1 MFNLKRIAA
10 GALAAVT
17 LLTVAACGNGP
28 DPAASGASGSGSSSS
43 QQGRTVD
50 EIKKDG
56 TIRIATFGDLPPYG
70 YVKNDGTRAGY
81 DVALGT
87 QIGKD
92 LGVKVD
98 WVQVNADGRVDSL
111 KSDKVDLVLANFTVT
126 DERKQVVDF
135 ADPYMK
141 VSIGVVSPDSA
152 KITSADQLKGKDL
165 AVTKGTTAET
175 YFTENYPDVN
185 LQKFDSKT
193 QQFQAFKDGRVAA
206 LADDNTYLYAWAKDN
221 PGYTVGVKTL
231 GDESTIAPAVKK
243 GNKSLLDW
251 TNKEI
256 KTLTSD
262 GFFEKA
268 YESELAPSFTSD
280 IKPEDVIIK

>member
-1 MFNLKRIAA
+1 MFNVKK
-10 GALAAVT
+10 ALAGVLAGVT
-17 LLTVAACGNGP
+17 LISVAACGNGP
-28 DPAASGASGSGSSSS
+28 DPAAGGSSS
-43 QQGRTVD
+43 QQGQTV
-50 EIKKDG
+50 EQIKKTG
-56 TIRIATFGDLPPYG
+56 KIRIATFGDLPPYG

-81 DVALGT
+81 DVALGN

-92 LGVKVD
+92 LGVKID

-152 KITSADQLKGKDL
+152 KITSADQLKGKQL
-165 AVTKGTTAET
+165 SVTKGTTAEAF
-175 YFTENYPDVN
+175 FTEKYPDVQ
-185 LQKFDSKT
+185 LRKFDSKT

-221 PGYTVGVKTL
+221 PGYTVGIKTI

-243 GNKSLLDW
+243 GNKSMLEW

-256 KTLTSD
+256 KTLTSN
-262 GFFEKA
+262 GFFKDA
-268 YESELAPSFTSD
+268 YQSELAPSFTSD
-280 IKPEDVIIK
+280 IKPEDVIIE

>member
-1 MFNLKRIAA
+1 MFNSKRILA
-10 GALAAVT
+10 GVLATATFISLAA
-17 LLTVAACGNGP
+17 C
-28 DPAASGASGSGSSSS
+28 GSSSS
-43 QQGRTVD
+43 GGSSQQGKTV
-50 EIKKDG
+50 EQIKQAG

-70 YVKNDGTRAGY
+70 YVKNDGARAGY
-81 DVALGT
+81 DVALGN
-87 QIGKD
+87 QIAKD
-92 LGVKVD
+92 LGVKIQ
-98 WVQVNADGRVDSL
+98 WVQVNADARVAAL
-111 KSDKVDLVLANFTVT
+111 TSDKVDLALANFTVT
-126 DERKQVVDF
+126 ADRKQVVDF

-141 VSIGVVSPDSA
+141 VSIGVVSPNSA
-152 KITSADQLKGKDL
+152 KITNANQLNGKQV

-175 YFTENYPDVN
+175 FFTQSYPNVQ

-231 GDESTIAPAVKK
+231 GNQSTIAPAVKK

-256 KTLTSD
+256 KTLTAN
-262 GFFEKA
+262 GFFQKA
-268 YESELAPSFTSD
+268 YESELAPYFTSD
-280 IKPEDVIIK
+280 IKPQDVIIG

>member
-1 MFNLKRIAA
+1 MFNVKK
-10 GALAAVT
+10 ALAGVLAGVT
-17 LLTVAACGNGP
+17 LISVAACGNGP
-28 DPAASGASGSGSSSS
+28 DPAAGGSSS
-43 QQGRTVD
+43 QQGQTV
-50 EIKKDG
+50 EQIKKTG
-56 TIRIATFGDLPPYG
+56 KIRIATFGDLPPYG

-81 DVALGT
+81 DVALGN

-152 KITSADQLKGKDL
+152 KITSADQLKGKQL
-165 AVTKGTTAET
+165 AATKGTTAEAF
-175 YFTENYPDVN
+175 FTEKYPDVQ

-221 PGYTVGVKTL
+221 PGYTVGIKTI

-243 GNKSLLDW
+243 GNKSLLEW

-256 KTLTSD
+256 KTLTSN
-262 GFFEKA
+262 GFFKDA
-268 YESELAPSFTSD
+268 YQSELAPSFTSD
-280 IKPEDVIIK
+280 IKPEDVIIE

>member
-17 LLTVAACGNGP
+17 LISVAACGNGP
-28 DPAASGASGSGSSSS
+28 DPAAAGASGSGSSSS
-43 QQGRTVD
+43 QQGQTVD
-50 EIKKDG
+50 EIKKAG

-81 DVALGT
+81 DVALGN

-92 LGVKVD
+92 LGVKVE

-126 DERKQVVDF
+126 NERKQVVDF
-135 ADPYMK
+135 AEPYMK
-141 VSIGVVSPDSA
+141 VSIGVVSPDGA
-152 KITSADQLKGKDL
+152 KITSADQLKGKEL

-221 PGYTVGVKTL
+221 PGFTVGVKTL
-231 GDESTIAPAVKK
+231 GEESTIAPAVKK

-256 KTLTSD
+256 KTLTDD

>member
-1 MFNLKRIAA
+1 MFNVKK
-10 GALAAVT
+10 ALAGVLAGVT
-17 LLTVAACGNGP
+17 LISVAACGNGP
-28 DPAASGASGSGSSSS
+28 DPAAGGSSS
-43 QQGRTVD
+43 QQGQTV
-50 EIKKDG
+50 EQIKKAG
-56 TIRIATFGDLPPYG
+56 KIRIATFGDLPPYG

-81 DVALGT
+81 DVALGN

-152 KITSADQLKGKDL
+152 KITSADQLKGKQL

-175 YFTENYPDVN
+175 FFTEKYPDVQ

-221 PGYTVGVKTL
+221 PGYTVGIKTI

-243 GNKSLLDW
+243 GNKSLLEW

-256 KTLTSD
+256 KTLTSN
-262 GFFEKA
+262 GFFKDA
-268 YESELAPSFTSD
+268 YQSELAPSFTSD
-280 IKPEDVIIK
+280 IKPEDVIIE

>member
-1 MFNLKRIAA
+1 MTTIKKILA
-10 GALAAVT
+10 GALAVAT
-17 LLTVAACGNGP
+17 LASLAACG
-28 DPAASGASGSGSSSS
+28 SSGSGSGA
-43 QQGRTVD
+43 QQGAGV
-50 EIKKDG
+50 EQIKKAG

-81 DVALGT
+81 DVALGR
-87 QIGKD
+87 QIAKD
-92 LGVKVD
+92 LGVKVT

-111 KSDKVDLVLANFTVT
+111 KSNKVDLVLANFTVT

-135 ADPYMK
+135 ASPYMK
-141 VSIGVVSPDSA
+141 VSIGVVSPTKS
-152 KITSADQLKGKDL
+152 KITKADQLNGKEL

-175 YFTENYPDVN
+175 FFTQSYPNVQ

-221 PGYTVGVKTL
+221 PGFTVGIKKL
-231 GDESTIAPAVKK
+231 GEESTIAPAVRK
-243 GNKSLLDW
+243 GNSNLLNW

-256 KTLTSD
+256 KRLTAQ
-262 GFFEKA
+262 GFFDKA

-280 IKPEDVIIK
+280 IKPQDVIIG

>member
-1 MFNLKRIAA
+1 MVA
-10 GALAAVT
+10 ALAAVACT
-17 LLTVAACGNGP
+17 MSLAACG
-28 DPAASGASGSGSSSS
+28 
-43 QQGRTVD
+43 QD
-50 EIKKDG
+50 EPGK
-56 TIRIATFGDLPPYG
+56 IRIATFGDLPPYG

-81 DVALGT
+81 DVALGN

-152 KITSADQLKGKDL
+152 KITSADQLKGKQL
-165 AVTKGTTAET
+165 AVTKGTTAEAF
-175 YFTENYPDVN
+175 FTEKYPDVQ

-221 PGYTVGVKTL
+221 PGYTVGIKTI

-243 GNKSLLDW
+243 GNKSLLEW

-256 KTLTSD
+256 KTLTSN
-262 GFFEKA
+262 GFFKDA
-268 YESELAPSFTSD
+268 YQSELAPSFTSD
-280 IKPEDVIIK
+280 IKPEDVIIE

>member
-1 MFNLKRIAA
+1 MFNVKK
-10 GALAAVT
+10 ALAGVLAGVT
-17 LLTVAACGNGP
+17 LISVAACGNGP
-28 DPAASGASGSGSSSS
+28 DPAAGGSSS
-43 QQGRTVD
+43 QQGQTV
-50 EIKKDG
+50 EQIKKTG
-56 TIRIATFGDLPPYG
+56 KIRIATFGDLPPYG

-81 DVALGT
+81 DVALGN

-152 KITSADQLKGKDL
+152 KITSADQLKGKQL

-175 YFTENYPDVN
+175 FFTEKYPDVQ

-221 PGYTVGVKTL
+221 PGYTVGIKTI

-243 GNKSLLDW
+243 GNKSLLEW

-262 GFFEKA
+262 GFFKDA
-268 YESELAPSFTSD
+268 YQSELAPSFTSD
-280 IKPEDVIIK
+280 IKPEDVIIE

>member
-1 MFNLKRIAA
+1 MMSIFKKTSAALLA
-10 GALAAVT
+10 GAMLLA
-17 LLTVAACGNGP
+17 VAACGSGNGSN
-28 DPAASGASGSGSSSS
+28 DGNASGNDSS
-43 QQGRTVD
+43 QQGRTV
-50 EIKKDG
+50 EQIKKDG

-81 DVALGT
+81 DVALGN
-87 QIGKD
+87 QLAKD
-92 LGVKVD
+92 LGVKVN

-135 ADPYMK
+135 AEPYMK
-141 VSIGVVSPDSA
+141 VSIGVVSPDKA
-152 KITSADQLKGKDL
+152 KITSPDQLKGKDL

-175 YFTENYPDVN
+175 FFTQQYPDVN

-221 PGYTVGVKTL
+221 PGYTVGIKKL

-243 GNKSLLDW
+243 GNASLLNW
-251 TNKEI
+251 VNTRI
-256 KTLTSD
+256 KQLTAN
-262 GFFEKA
+262 GFFRTA
-268 YESELAPSFTSD
+268 YEQELAPSFTSD
-280 IKPEDVIIK
+280 IKPQDVIIG

>member
-1 MFNLKRIAA
+1 MFNVKK
-10 GALAAVT
+10 ALAGVLAGVT
-17 LLTVAACGNGP
+17 LISVAACGNGP
-28 DPAASGASGSGSSSS
+28 DPAAGGSSS
-43 QQGRTVD
+43 QQGQTV
-50 EIKKDG
+50 EQIKKTG
-56 TIRIATFGDLPPYG
+56 KIRIATFGDLPPYG

-81 DVALGT
+81 DVALGN

-152 KITSADQLKGKDL
+152 KITSADQLKGKQL
-165 AVTKGTTAET
+165 AVTKGTTSEAF
-175 YFTENYPDVN
+175 FTEKYPDVQ

-193 QQFQAFKDGRVAA
+193 QQFQAFKDGRVTA

-221 PGYTVGVKTL
+221 PGYTVGIKTI

-243 GNKSLLDW
+243 GNKSLLEW

-256 KTLTSD
+256 KTLTSN
-262 GFFEKA
+262 GFFKDA
-268 YESELAPSFTSD
+268 YQSELAPSFTSD
-280 IKPEDVIIK
+280 IKPEDVIIE

>member
-1 MFNLKRIAA
+1 MFNVKK
-10 GALAAVT
+10 ALAGVLAGVT
-17 LLTVAACGNGP
+17 LISVAACGNGP
-28 DPAASGASGSGSSSS
+28 DPAAGGSSS
-43 QQGRTVD
+43 QQGQTV
-50 EIKKDG
+50 EQIKKTG
-56 TIRIATFGDLPPYG
+56 KIRIATFGDLPPYG

-81 DVALGT
+81 DVALGN

-141 VSIGVVSPDSA
+141 VSIGVVSPDST
-152 KITSADQLKGKDL
+152 KITSADQLKGKQL
-165 AVTKGTTAET
+165 AVTKGTTVEAF
-175 YFTENYPDVN
+175 FTEKYPDVQ

-221 PGYTVGVKTL
+221 PGYTVGIKTI

-243 GNKSLLDW
+243 GNKSLLEW

-256 KTLTSD
+256 KTLTSN
-262 GFFEKA
+262 GFFKDA
-268 YESELAPSFTSD
+268 YQSELAPSFTSD
-280 IKPEDVIIK
+280 IKPEDVIIE

>member
-1 MFNLKRIAA
+1 MFNVKK
-10 GALAAVT
+10 ALAGVLAGVT
-17 LLTVAACGNGP
+17 LISVAACGNGP
-28 DPAASGASGSGSSSS
+28 DPAAGGSSS
-43 QQGRTVD
+43 QQGQTV
-50 EIKKDG
+50 EQIKKTG
-56 TIRIATFGDLPPYG
+56 KIRIATFGDLPPYG

-81 DVALGT
+81 DVALGN

-141 VSIGVVSPDSA
+141 VSIGVVSPDST
-152 KITSADQLKGKDL
+152 KITSADQLKGKQL
-165 AVTKGTTAET
+165 AVTKGTTGEAF
-175 YFTENYPDVN
+175 FTEKYPDVQ
-185 LQKFDSKT
+185 LRKFDSKT

-221 PGYTVGVKTL
+221 PGYTVGIKTI

-243 GNKSLLDW
+243 GNKSLLEW

-256 KTLTSD
+256 KTLTSN
-262 GFFEKA
+262 GFFKDA
-268 YESELAPSFTSD
+268 YQSELAPSFTSD
-280 IKPEDVIIK
+280 IKPEDVIIE

>member
-1 MFNLKRIAA
+1 MRQW
-10 GALAAVT
+10 
-17 LLTVAACGNGP
+17 P
-28 DPAASGASGSGSSSS
+28 DPAAGGSSS
-43 QQGRTVD
+43 QQGQTV
-50 EIKKDG
+50 EQIKKTG
-56 TIRIATFGDLPPYG
+56 KIRIATFGDLPPYG

-81 DVALGT
+81 DVALGN

-152 KITSADQLKGKDL
+152 KITSADQLKGKQL
-165 AVTKGTTAET
+165 AVTKGTTAEAF
-175 YFTENYPDVN
+175 FTEKYPDVQ
-185 LQKFDSKT
+185 LRKFDSKT

-221 PGYTVGVKTL
+221 PGYTVGIKTI

-243 GNKSLLDW
+243 GNKSLLEW

-256 KTLTSD
+256 KTLTSN
-262 GFFEKA
+262 GFFKDV
-268 YESELAPSFTSD
+268 YQSELAPSFTSD
-280 IKPEDVIIK
+280 IKPEDVIIE

>member
-1 MFNLKRIAA
+1 MFNVKK
-10 GALAAVT
+10 ALAGVLAGVT
-17 LLTVAACGNGP
+17 LISVAACGNGP
-28 DPAASGASGSGSSSS
+28 DPAAGGSSS
-43 QQGRTVD
+43 QQGQTV
-50 EIKKDG
+50 EQIKKTG
-56 TIRIATFGDLPPYG
+56 KIRIATFGDLPPYG

-81 DVALGT
+81 DVALGN

-152 KITSADQLKGKDL
+152 KITSADQLKGKQL
-165 AVTKGTTAET
+165 AVTKGTTAESF
-175 YFTENYPDVN
+175 FTEKYPDVQ

-221 PGYTVGVKTL
+221 PGYTVGIKTI

-243 GNKSLLDW
+243 GNKSLLEW

-256 KTLTSD
+256 KTLTSN
-262 GFFEKA
+262 GFFKDA
-268 YESELAPSFTSD
+268 YQSELAPSFTSD
-280 IKPEDVIIK
+280 IKPEDVIIE